1 MKEQLFNKAVAR
13 KVKLIK
19 KHKEVQ
25 LLYYTALE
33 RIAELINAINE
44 RDEEIIKLKFY
55 LKQYESKSKHSTI

>member
-25 LLYYTALE
+25 LLYYAALE
-33 RIAELINAINE
+33 RITELINAINE